1 VSEDILYLMSV
12 IGSLIAL
19 GAIVVASWAVIE
31 GAYWLYCKIRGKD
44 Y

>member
-1 VSEDILYLMSV
+1 VSADILYLVSV

-19 GAIVVASWAVIE
+19 GAIVVASWAVVE
-31 GAYWLYCKIRGKD
+31 GVYWIYCKLRGKD